1 MNSLIACDCV
11 AFESFFSLAIMAE
24 KQMFEVLVMV
34 ELLDSEEEEENKGR
48 GMTRSWLKKREEL
61 GYFKALKR

>member
-1 MNSLIACDCV
+1 
-11 AFESFFSLAIMAE
+11 MAE

-48 GMTRSWLKKREEL
+48 GMTRSWFKKKEEL